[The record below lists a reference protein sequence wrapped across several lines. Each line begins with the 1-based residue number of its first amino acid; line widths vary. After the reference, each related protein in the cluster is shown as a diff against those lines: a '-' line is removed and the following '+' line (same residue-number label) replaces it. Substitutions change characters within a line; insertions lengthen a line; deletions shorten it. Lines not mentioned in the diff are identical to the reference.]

1 MLARLAGVCL
11 IACCRLNFISCIGCA
26 KVFTNIVKAQCYGR
40 DFHFISPTGALPVN
54 SAATHQV
61 SRCVK
66 PSNVDLGLTRDG
78 KTVVCFHPEPNISYE
93 MTQPIPKVDPITAS
107 AETHDVVLKS
117 RLSGAVLKE
126 ERGPTIEELS
136 KMFYTTKH
144 RWYPVGE

>member
-1 MLARLAGVCL
+1 MAPWGHGNWLSAVLTCVRCSRLL
-11 IACCRLNFISCIGCA
+11 SHA
-26 KVFTNIVKAQCYGR
+26 K
-40 DFHFISPTGALPVN
+40 GALPVN

-144 RWYPVGE
+144 RWYPVGEYHKRRRKRNPPKDR